1 MAFIVLQKKKGI
13 QQIRKQPENEN
24 FLRKYLPKYPR
35 DSWFKISPTTSSIKA
50 KIDYIF
56 DSIS

>member
-13 QQIRKQPENEN
+13 QQIRKQPENEEL
-24 FLRKYLPKYPR
+24 LRKYFPKYTI
-35 DSWFKISPTTSSIKA
+35 DWIKA

>member
-13 QQIRKQPENEN
+13 QQIRKQPENEEL
-24 FLRKYLPKYPR
+24 FEEVF
-35 DSWFKISPTTSSIKA
+35 SKITSRIKA